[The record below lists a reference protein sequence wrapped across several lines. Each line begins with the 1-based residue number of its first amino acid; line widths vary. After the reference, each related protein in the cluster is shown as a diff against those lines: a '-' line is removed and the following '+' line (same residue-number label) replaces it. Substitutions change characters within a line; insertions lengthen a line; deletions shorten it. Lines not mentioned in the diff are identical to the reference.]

1 MTGGEPL
8 RFCNS
13 WTSDKYTPLYDSFSH
28 WAINQLIVNREYH
41 LMLQDDVLNMADKMI
56 INKNGGLKR
65 FYSVHYIIKAINLLY
80 FLIVLQVGL

>member
-1 MTGGEPL
+1 
-8 RFCNS
+8 
-13 WTSDKYTPLYDSFSH
+13 
-28 WAINQLIVNREYH
+28 
-41 LMLQDDVLNMADKMI
+41 MLQDDVLNMADKMI